1 MDHLGHES
9 ATVTLDRYG
18 HLFGDPLDEL
28 AAALDAAARA
38 AGVSPVCPRGAVVDL
53 DVKRRSATGQGIRG
67 L

>member
-28 AAALDAAARA
+28 AAAA
-38 AGVSPVCPRGAVVDL
+38 
-53 DVKRRSATGQGIRG
+53 
-67 L
+67 